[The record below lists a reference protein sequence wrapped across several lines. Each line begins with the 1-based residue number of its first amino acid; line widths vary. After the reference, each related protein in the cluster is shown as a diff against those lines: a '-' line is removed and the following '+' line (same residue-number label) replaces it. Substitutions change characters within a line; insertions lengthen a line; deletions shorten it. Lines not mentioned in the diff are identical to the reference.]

1 MVQYETWGIEIAR
14 SCCGEGKRWR
24 VCGGCFGAHLRNGIV
39 SLHVT
44 WVNEMEGLVRPL
56 FL

>member
-1 MVQYETWGIEIAR
+1 MVQYDTWKKIAR

-24 VCGGCFGAHLRNGIV
+24 VCGDCFGAHLRNGIV

-44 WVNEMEGLVRPL
+44 WVNEIE
-56 FL
+56 